1 VRVLQWLLLLTAF
14 AGGLWLGVLVLLGYL
29 QIPEPATP
37 DYGGLPVPT
46 LMLLGGAA
54 MGIVLGL
61 LCRVLVRW
69 SARSRGRTADR
80 RLRAA
85 LTEVTERLVV
95 EPIEA
100 EVSAYRNVR
109 DGLAA
114 ARR

>member
-1 VRVLQWLLLLTAF
+1 VFVA
-14 AGGLWLGVLVLLGYL
+14 
-29 QIPEPATP
+29 
-37 DYGGLPVPT
+37 
-46 LMLLGGAA
+46 
-54 MGIVLGL
+54 
-61 LCRVLVRW
+61 W
-69 SARSRGRTADR
+69 SARSRGRAADK

-85 LTEVTERLVV
+85 ISEVTERLVV